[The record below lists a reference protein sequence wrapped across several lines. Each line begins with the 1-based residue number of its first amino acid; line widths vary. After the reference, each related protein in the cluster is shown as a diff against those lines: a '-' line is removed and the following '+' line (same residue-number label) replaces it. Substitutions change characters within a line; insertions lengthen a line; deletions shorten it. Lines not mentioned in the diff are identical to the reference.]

1 MNLKHT
7 PLYDTHVA
15 LGARM
20 VEFGGWEMPVQ
31 YTSILEEHHAVRTA
45 AGLFDIDHMG
55 QFDVTG
61 RDALAFL
68 QHLLSSDLAT
78 LELNEAKYAI
88 MCYGDGTCVDDTFVY
103 KLPGATT
110 PKGASAKSAA
120 ARYMVVVNASN
131 REKDFAWMNAHRGG
145 FEVELTD
152 VSDKYYMLAFQG
164 PKAEQVLQKLEP
176 FDLSKIKYHHAHAF
190 GIGTPALAG
199 GARGERGLVART
211 GYTGEDGFELFVPAS
226 HGKHV
231 WDAILDA
238 GKNDGVKPIGL
249 GARDSLRFE
258 AKMALYGHEIDAHTS
273 PIEAGLSWAC
283 DLNKMFVGRDCLL
296 KRKLEGITKKLVGF
310 EMIDRG
316 IARKDYEI
324 AKDGRTIGVV
334 TTGMF
339 APTLQKNLG
348 LGYVA
353 PEFAAIGTEFDVIVR
368 GKPLKAHV
376 VKTPFYSN
384 RARGK

>member
-1 MNLKHT
+1 MNLKRT
-7 PLYDTHVA
+7 PLYDTHLA

-31 YTSILEEHHAVRTA
+31 YSSILDEHHAVRTA

-68 QHLLSSDLAT
+68 QHLLSSDLST
-78 LELNEAKYAI
+78 LALNQAKYAI

-103 KLPGATT
+103 KLPGGT
-110 PKGASAKSAA
+110 KKAA
-120 ARYMVVVNASN
+120 PRYMVVVNASN
-131 REKDFAWMNAHRGG
+131 RDKDFAWMNAHRGG
-145 FEVELTD
+145 FKVELTD

-164 PKAEQVLQKLEP
+164 PKAEEVLQRLES
-176 FDLSKIKYHHAHAF
+176 FDLSKIKYHHAREF
-190 GIGTPALAG
+190 GIGK
-199 GARGERGLVART
+199 ERGLVART
-211 GYTGEDGFELFVPAS
+211 GYTGEDGFELFVPAN

-273 PIEAGLSWAC
+273 PIEAGLGWAC
-283 DLNKMFVGRDCLL
+283 DLDKMFIGRDCLL
-296 KRKLEGITKKLVGF
+296 KRKLEGVTKKLMGF

-316 IARKDYEI
+316 IARKDYGI

-348 LGYVA
+348 LGFVA

-368 GKPLKAHV
+368 DKPLKARV
-376 VKTPFYSN
+376 VKTPFYAN

>member
-1 MNLKHT
+1 MNLKRT
-7 PLYDTHVA
+7 PLYDTHLA

-31 YTSILEEHHAVRTA
+31 YSGILEEHYAVRQA

-55 QFDVTG
+55 QFDVRG
-61 RDALAFL
+61 ADALAFL
-68 QHLLSSDLAT
+68 QHLLSSDLST
-78 LELNEAKYAI
+78 LALNEAKYAI
-88 MCYGDGTCVDDTFVY
+88 MCYADGTVVDDTFVY
-103 KLPGATT
+103 KLPSGKKN
-110 PKGASAKSAA
+110 PQFK
-120 ARYMVVVNASN
+120 YMVVVNASN

-145 FEVELTD
+145 FRVELED
-152 VSDKYYMLAFQG
+152 VSDRYYMLAFQG

-176 FDLSKIKYHHAHAF
+176 FDLSKIKYHHARQF
-190 GIGTPALAG
+190 GKGNA
-199 GARGERGLVART
+199 RGLVART
-211 GYTGEDGFELFVPAS
+211 GYTGEDGFELFIPAS
-226 HGKHV
+226 HAKHV

-238 GKNDGVKPIGL
+238 GKDVGVKPIGL

-258 AKMALYGHEIDAHTS
+258 AKMALYGHEIDSHTT
-273 PIEAGLSWAC
+273 PIEAGLGWAC
-283 DLNKMFVGRDCLL
+283 DLDKMFIGRDCLL
-296 KRKLEGITKKLVGF
+296 KRKLEGVTKKLVGF

-324 AKDGRTIGVV
+324 AKGGNSVGIV

-339 APTLQKNLG
+339 APTLEKNLG

-368 GKPLKAHV
+368 GKPLKARV

-384 RARGK
+384 KARGK